1 MGINFILTHLQAFI
15 SGAVVTVELMVLA
28 LACGLILALF
38 LTICSYS
45 KYKAVKFLIYIY
57 TFFIRGTPLLVQ
69 IFIIYYGSSQFDVIR
84 NSFLWSIL
92 KHPFGCAVIALAINS
107 SGYCVALFRGLIN
120 SIPKGEFEACRA
132 LGMSKLQM
140 AFRVIAG
147 RFIRI
152 GLPAYSNEVIII
164 LKSTSLASTI
174 TIMDLM
180 GVTHELISET
190 YRTIPYLIVAGGFYL
205 LMNMIIIK
213 LFKML
218 EKSVE
223 IPQ

>member
-1 MGINFILTHLQAFI
+1 MDTKFILSDLQVFI
-15 SGAVVTVELMVLA
+15 SGTVITIELMVLA

-45 KYKAVKFLIYIY
+45 KYKAVKSLIYIY

-84 NSFLWSIL
+84 DSFIWNIL
-92 KHPFGCAVIALAINS
+92 KHPFGCAVIALALNS

-120 SIPKGEFEACRA
+120 SVPKGEFEACRA
-132 LGMSKLQM
+132 LGMSNLQM
-140 AFRVIAG
+140 SFRIIAG

-152 GLPAYSNEVIII
+152 ALPAYSNEVIIV

-190 YRTIPYLIVAGGFYL
+190 YRTIPYLIIAGSFYL

-218 EKSVE
+218 EKSVA